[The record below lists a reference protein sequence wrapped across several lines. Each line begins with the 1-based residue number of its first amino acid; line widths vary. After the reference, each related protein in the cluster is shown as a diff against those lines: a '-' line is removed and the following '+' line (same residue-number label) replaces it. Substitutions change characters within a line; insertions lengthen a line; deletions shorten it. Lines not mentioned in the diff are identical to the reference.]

1 MKNLNSKCGR
11 TLSRFSIRKCSVGT
25 ASFLIGTVAFFGI
38 HHEAF
43 AAENSKTPVPVTQLL
58 ENSNKE
64 STEEKTDLQTNEN
77 ETLQGG
83 VSNNTLNREVE
94 KENVNGIQEKPN
106 AQKEEKTLSDSQL
119 TRSSQQDNSTTTASP
134 QTNDHQLP
142 IKHDT
147 SYEKSTSNSTLNE
160 QPMEP
165 TPFPNNTVKTE
176 EVQSLHKMQRLYLF
190 NYRRLKVQNNC
201 VQ

>member
-94 KENVNGIQEKPN
+94 KENVNGIQEKPMHKRKKKHYLILN
-106 AQKEEKTLSDSQL
+106 SHVLRNKTTQL
-119 TRSSQQDNSTTTASP
+119 RQLHRKRMI
-134 QTNDHQLP
+134 TNFL
-142 IKHDT
+142 
-147 SYEKSTSNSTLNE
+147 
-160 QPMEP
+160 
-165 TPFPNNTVKTE
+165 
-176 EVQSLHKMQRLYLF
+176 
-190 NYRRLKVQNNC
+190 
-201 VQ
+201 